1 MVNRPSFQARL
12 ALALSVLAAVLSI
25 VSILLLPGCGGDT
38 LFLALTDPTTGA
50 YDADGNVLADA
61 AGDQATP
68 SPDRFVVQPDTGL
81 PVDRPVVVDAG
92 PDAAVDG
99 GFTPDVDQSEAGTDV
114 PVTTTDVQ
122 DAGVPT
128 DQPIVPVDTG
138 VDVPVVPVDMPVV
151 TDTGFDSGS
160 DVPVVTPDVP
170 VVTDRGVDT
179 GVDVPVVTPD
189 VPVVVDTGVD
199 VPVITPDVPPPAAI
213 VLEYCPN
220 IGMGVSIPSDGFL
233 PTLMVSFSGEARV
246 RDCFTASFTRDGR
259 ECKRCTYQTATPVQ
273 AASAAVSVTVGNGCG
288 DECPST
294 WPAYLRVIVNGVS
307 RPVTLEAPNV
317 CAAQG
322 HDRVQC
328 LRATLR

>member
-1 MVNRPSFQARL
+1 MIRSSKVLTSASAVL
-12 ALALSVLAAVLSI
+12 ALAAALT
-25 VSILLLPGCGGDT
+25 GCGDDT
-38 LFLALTDPTTGA
+38 LFLALTDPSPVA

-61 AGDQATP
+61 TADQASP
-68 SPDRFVVQPDTGL
+68 SPDRFVPTPDTGL

-99 GFTPDVDQSEAGTDV
+99 GFTPDVVTQNDAGTDV
-114 PVTTTDVQ
+114 PVATTDVQ

-128 DQPIVPVDTG
+128 DQPIGPVDTG

-151 TDTGFDSGS
+151 TDTGFDSGT

-179 GVDVPVVTPD
+179 GPDVPVVTPD
-189 VPVVVDTGVD
+189 VPAVVDTGVD
-199 VPVITPDVPPPAAI
+199 VPVAMPDVPPPVDVPPPAAI

-273 AASAAVSVTVGNGCG
+273 AASAAVSVSVGNGCG
-288 DECPST
+288 NECPST
-294 WPAYLRVIVNGVS
+294 WPAYLRVIVNGAS
-307 RPVTLEAPNV
+307 RPVTLEPANV

>member
-1 MVNRPSFQARL
+1 MVRSSKLVTSASAAL
-12 ALALSVLAAVLSI
+12 ALALALT
-25 VSILLLPGCGGDT
+25 GCGEDT

-61 AGDQATP
+61 AADQVAPT
-68 SPDRFVVQPDTGL
+68 PDTGL
-81 PVDRPVVVDAG
+81 PVDRPLVVVDAG

-99 GFTPDVDQSEAGTDV
+99 GFIPDVVAQNDAGTDV

-128 DQPIVPVDTG
+128 DQPIGPVDAG

-151 TDTGFDSGS
+151 TDTGFDSGT
-160 DVPVVTPDVP
+160 DAPVLIDAGTPVDVP

-189 VPVVVDTGVD
+189 VPAVVDSGVD
-199 VPVITPDVPPPAAI
+199 VPVVTPDVPPPVDVPPPAAI

-273 AASAAVSVTVGNGCG
+273 AASAAVTVSVGNGCG
-288 DECPST
+288 NECPST

-307 RPVTLEAPNV
+307 RPVTLEAANA